1 MRTDLRSGHNEIE
14 LLVDDVMKVD
24 IQLPESIGRQ
34 LEHEWHDVPR
44 RALEAIAIEAYR
56 SGALSREQV
65 GDLLGLSF
73 WDTETFLKQ
82 HQAYLA
88 YDAEDLEEDRA
99 TLKRIL
105 PQ

>member
-1 MRTDLRSGHNEIE
+1 
-14 LLVDDVMKVD
+14 MKVD

>member
-1 MRTDLRSGHNEIE
+1 
-14 LLVDDVMKVD
+14 MKVD

-56 SGALSREQV
+56 SDALSREQV
-65 GDLLGLSF
+65 GDMLGLSL
-73 WDTETFLKQ
+73 WETETFLKQ
-82 HQAYLA
+82 HQVYLA
-88 YDAEDLEEDRA
+88 YDVADLEEDRA